1 MRQMKLHHYLWAVA
15 AACMLLPGCSN
26 EDLSDHAAAPVF
38 IPGNSEVEIRFAAHS
53 DEVSTSVDKRTTV
66 DEDGNLD
73 EMGVFCLARGK
84 QEKNDGAPDIS
95 WFDPEDNYA
104 SCLMKNV
111 KAKKE
116 GSNVSWEGHYFYPIS
131 QFYMYEFY
139 GYYPYA
145 EDTHITYEAS
155 ADGDGAG
162 GPRHRATVHY
172 TIDGTQDIIWGRA
185 TLQDKYAYS
194 ARYFRE
200 NKDAAMPLI
209 GLQHMLTRLQFQV
222 KPGEDPLNKGSV
234 FEDAGK
240 ITVKSIKILDA
251 HSKVDLIVADLEKRE
266 QWGEDPSKRLTLAER
281 IQPSADE
288 TRADF
293 TLKDA
298 QDGDLQPVAIG
309 TTLNQA
315 TRVGGS
321 LMLYP
326 EKKYRLE
333 ITLHKEGESPEEGF
347 DITTEEWLTVG
358 PPYGASESD
367 TNLFRQGI
375 SYMVT
380 ITVNDIEEVKA
391 NASLTDW
398 QDSVNGPSVEL

>member
-1 MRQMKLHHYLWAVA
+1 M
-15 AACMLLPGCSN
+15 
-26 EDLSDHAAAPVF
+26 
-38 IPGNSEVEIRFAAHS
+38 
-53 DEVSTSVDKRTTV
+53 
-66 DEDGNLD
+66 
-73 EMGVFCLARGK
+73 
-84 QEKNDGAPDIS
+84 
-95 WFDPEDNYA
+95 
-104 SCLMKNV
+104 
-111 KAKKE
+111 
-116 GSNVSWEGHYFYPIS
+116 
-131 QFYMYEFY
+131 
-139 GYYPYA
+139 
-145 EDTHITYEAS
+145 
-155 ADGDGAG
+155 
-162 GPRHRATVHY
+162 HY

-200 NKDAAMPLI
+200 NEDAAMPLI

-240 ITVKSIKILDA
+240 ISVKSIKILDA
-251 HSKVDLIVADLEKRE
+251 HSKVDLIVTDLEKRE

-309 TTLNQA
+309 TTLDQT

-333 ITLHKEGESPEEGF
+333 ITLHKDGEAPEDGF

-367 TNLFRQGI
+367 TNLFHQGI

>member
-1 MRQMKLHHYLWAVA
+1 MKLHHYLWAVA

-53 DEVSTSVDKRTTV
+53 DEVSTSVDKRATV
-66 DEDGNLD
+66 DENGNLD
-73 EMGVFCLARGK
+73 KMGVFCLARGK
-84 QEKNDGAPDIS
+84 QGKNGGAPDIS
-95 WFDPEDNYA
+95 WSDPEDNYA

-116 GSNVSWEGHYFYPIS
+116 GSNVSWDGHYFYPIS

-145 EDTHITYEAS
+145 EDSNITYEAS
-155 ADGDGAG
+155 ADGGESG

-185 TLQDKYAYS
+185 TLQDKHAYS

-200 NKDAAMPLI
+200 HADATMPTI
-209 GLQHMLTRLQFQV
+209 NLQHMLTRLQFQV
-222 KPGEDPLNKGSV
+222 KPGANPDDAGSA
-234 FEDAGK
+234 FEDADK
-240 ITVKSIKILDA
+240 ITVKSIKILKA

-266 QWGEDPSKRLTLAER
+266 LWSAEPDKMLTLSER
-281 IQPSADE
+281 IKPSDDS
-288 TRADF
+288 TRTDF
-293 TLKDA
+293 TLKNA

-309 TTLNQA
+309 TTLDQ
-315 TRVGGS
+315 TTKVGGC

-333 ITLHKEGESPEEGF
+333 ITLHKEGESPEKGF

-358 PPYGASESD
+358 PPYGGSESE

-391 NASLTDW
+391 NAALTDW
-398 QDSVNGPSVEL
+398 QDSANNPSVEL

>member
-1 MRQMKLHHYLWAVA
+1 
-15 AACMLLPGCSN
+15 
-26 EDLSDHAAAPVF
+26 
-38 IPGNSEVEIRFAAHS
+38 
-53 DEVSTSVDKRTTV
+53 
-66 DEDGNLD
+66 
-73 EMGVFCLARGK
+73 
-84 QEKNDGAPDIS
+84 
-95 WFDPEDNYA
+95 
-104 SCLMKNV
+104 
-111 KAKKE
+111 
-116 GSNVSWEGHYFYPIS
+116 
-131 QFYMYEFY
+131 
-139 GYYPYA
+139 
-145 EDTHITYEAS
+145 
-155 ADGDGAG
+155 
-162 GPRHRATVHY
+162 
-172 TIDGTQDIIWGRA
+172 
-185 TLQDKYAYS
+185 
-194 ARYFRE
+194 
-200 NKDAAMPLI
+200 
-209 GLQHMLTRLQFQV
+209 MLTRLQFQV

-240 ITVKSIKILDA
+240 ISVKSIKILDA

-309 TTLNQA
+309 TTLDQA

-326 EKKYRLE
+326 EKRNTVLKSRYTKMEKPRK
-333 ITLHKEGESPEEGF
+333 TVS

-398 QDSVNGPSVEL
+398 RDSVNGPSVEL

>member
-1 MRQMKLHHYLWAVA
+1 M
-15 AACMLLPGCSN
+15 
-26 EDLSDHAAAPVF
+26 
-38 IPGNSEVEIRFAAHS
+38 EIRFAAHS
-53 DEVSTSVDKRTTV
+53 DEVSTSVDKRATV

-116 GSNVSWEGHYFYPIS
+116 GRNVSWEGHYFYPIS

-145 EDTHITYEAS
+145 EDAHITYEAS
-155 ADGDGAG
+155 ANGDGAG
-162 GPRHRATVHY
+162 DPRHRATVHY

-194 ARYFRE
+194 AYYFRE
-200 NKDAAMPLI
+200 NPDAPMPEI

-222 KPGEDPLNKGSV
+222 KPGEDPENDGNV

-240 ITVKSIKILDA
+240 ISVKSIKILDA
-251 HSKVDLIVADLEKRE
+251 YSKVDLIVADLEKRE

-309 TTLNQA
+309 TTLDQA
-315 TRVGGS
+315 TRVGSS